1 MIFILRTRL
10 MPWSCFPSFITGRK
24 VNVYICST
32 RLSACAVVK
41 KHKSCIRTDLAAD
54 QNTSLASP
62 AAYRLIYLVC
72 QRFTLKSCLGR
83 PLTIFSLAAL
93 YRALLTKF
101 SPLHPPSRSETKF
114 RVHDFGNWLVH
125 HLLEIQSWNP
135 LAEHLHRFI
144 K

>member
-41 KHKSCIRTDLAAD
+41 KHKTCIRTDSAAD
-54 QNTSLASP
+54 QTTSLASP
-62 AAYRLIYLVC
+62 AAYPLIYLVC
-72 QRFTLKSCLGR
+72 QCFTLKSSLGR

-101 SPLHPPSRSETKF
+101 SPLHPPSISETKF

-125 HLLEIQSWNP
+125 HFLEIQS
-135 LAEHLHRFI
+135 
-144 K
+144 